1 MNGRQYDAELHIV
14 HQMYD
19 EEDEEVHEYAVVAIL
34 FDSTKDIEGGL
45 LGKLKLQ
52 DIKLGANQTLANMT
66 AANLTRGEL
75 LKVPLMQYIE
85 RMDKSFYYYEG
96 SLTKPP
102 CVETVKFVVMNEIQY
117 ITFSDMEQF

>member
-14 HQMYD
+14 HEKYD
-19 EEDEEVHEYAVVAIL
+19 EEDEETHEYAVVAIL
-34 FDSTKDIEGGL
+34 FDSTKDIESGL

-52 DIKLGANQTLANMT
+52 DIKLGVNQTLPNMT

-75 LKVPLMQYIE
+75 LKVPLMQYVE

-96 SLTKPP
+96 SLTTPP
-102 CVETVKFVVMNEIQY
+102 CVETVRYVVMNEI
-117 ITFSDMEQF
+117 